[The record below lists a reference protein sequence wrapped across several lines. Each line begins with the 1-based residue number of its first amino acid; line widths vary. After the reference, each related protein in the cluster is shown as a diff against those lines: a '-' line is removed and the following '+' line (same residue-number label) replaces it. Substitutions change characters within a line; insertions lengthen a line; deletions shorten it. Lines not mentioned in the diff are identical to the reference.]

1 MYVRETV
8 HALTVNRL
16 SLRGK
21 RTYDTYM
28 EKTLPIPPVFAAAA
42 LAPTPAAAAFVYVPV
57 NQALFTQE
65 QPPTPTVA
73 PRPHQWKQQDTV
85 TCIVIALIALA
96 GIVYVKI
103 IDR

>member
-1 MYVRETV
+1 VPEVTV
-8 HALTVNRL
+8 CRL
-16 SLRGK
+16 SPAAK
-21 RTYDTYM
+21 VTYDTYM
-28 EKTLPIPPVFAAAA
+28 EKTLPILPVFAAAA
-42 LAPTPAAAAFVYVPV
+42 LAPAPAAAAFVYVPV

-73 PRPHQWKQQDTV
+73 PRPHQWEQQDTV